1 MRFVADFIGALRE
14 AGMPVSPA
22 ESLDALKA
30 IKLLGLDS
38 RQTCKSVLALTL
50 VKRQVDQAMY
60 EELFDLYFASVD
72 KAKETENEIKKQ
84 DANKEF
90 SENSLL
96 AQSDVGDNK
105 NNTQSPDSSDADKS
119 DAEQANAGSALGQA
133 LSQDK
138 DMSLAIIQ
146 AAAAEKLSSIVLFTQ
161 KNYFAY
167 KIMQRLGDDLLS
179 AEIRSK
185 SSSPEQKNS
194 LEQESSHE
202 NKSSLEH
209 TRTQRK
215 LIKSRARLLD
225 QVKDYVEQQYMIY
238 AQHKG
243 LKYREEYLQQA
254 KLSQLERLDFKLM
267 QSLVHRAARK
277 LASQHSRRR
286 LTRKRGQLDVRKTIA
301 ANAAFDGALFHTRW
315 KATRIERPK
324 IVAICD
330 VSGSVSSVARFLL
343 LFLYSLQ
350 DVMPKVR
357 SFVFASDMIEVTE
370 LFKHEG
376 IELAL
381 EDIMKRWGG
390 LSTNYAKA
398 LEGFQ
403 SQALASINKKTTVI
417 MLGDAR
423 NNQGDGRVDIW
434 EKVFRRSKRVLW
446 LNPEHRNSWDT
457 GDSIM
462 SEYSPWC
469 GSVEPC
475 RNLKDIERFFSRL
488 LKYS

>member
-14 AGMPVSPA
+14 AGLPVSPA

-38 RQTCKSVLALTL
+38 RETSKTVLALTL
-50 VKRQVDQAMY
+50 VKRQSDQVIY
-60 EELFDLYFASVD
+60 EELFDLYFTSVE
-72 KAKETENEIKKQ
+72 KAK
-84 DANKEF
+84 KEDQNGIEP
-90 SENSLL
+90 SENSQA
-96 AQSDVGDNK
+96 AQNEPTDAGANEGD
-105 NNTQSPDSSDADKS
+105 TQSSDSSEANSS
-119 DAEQANAGSALGQA
+119 DGSKASASSALGQA
-133 LSQDK
+133 LEK
-138 DMSLAIIQ
+138 GEDMSLAIAE
-146 AAAAEKLSSIVLFTQ
+146 AAVAEKLSSIVLFTQ
-161 KNYFAY
+161 KNHFAY
-167 KIMQRLGDDLLS
+167 KIMQRLGDEALS
-179 AEIRSK
+179 SEILAETN
-185 SSSPEQKNS
+185 SPEQKNS
-194 LEQESSHE
+194 PERKNSPEQ
-202 NKSSLEH
+202 KK
-209 TRTQRK
+209 RQRE
-215 LIKSRARLLD
+215 LTKSRARLFD
-225 QVKDYVEQQYMIY
+225 QVKDYVEQQYMVF
-238 AQHKG
+238 ARNKG
-243 LKYREEYLQQA
+243 LKYREDYLQQV
-254 KLSQLERLDFKLM
+254 KLSQLERLDYTLM
-267 QSLVHRAARK
+267 QTLVLKAARK

-286 LTRKRGQLDVRKTIA
+286 ITRKRGQLDVRKTIA

-330 VSGSVSSVARFLL
+330 VSGSVSRVARFLL
-343 LFLYSLQ
+343 LFLYSVQ

-357 SFVFASDMIEVTE
+357 SFVFASDMIEVSP
-370 LFKHEG
+370 LFKQHG

-381 EDIMKRWGG
+381 EEIMKRWGG
-390 LSTNYAKA
+390 SSTDYGKA

-403 SQALASINKKTTVI
+403 SQALANIDKKTTVI

-434 EKVFRRSKRVLW
+434 EKVFRKSKRVLW
-446 LNPEHRNSWDT
+446 LNPEHRNSWDS

-475 RNLKDIERFFSRL
+475 RNLKDIERIFSRL

>member
-14 AGMPVSPA
+14 AGLNVSPA

-30 IKLLGLDS
+30 IKLLGLES
-38 RQTCKSVLALTL
+38 RQTSKTVLALTL
-50 VKRQVDQAMY
+50 VKRQADQVIY
-60 EELFDLYFASVD
+60 EELFDLYFAGVG
-72 KAKETENEIKKQ
+72 KAKTSIKES
-84 DANKEF
+84 NKE
-90 SENSLL
+90 
-96 AQSDVGDNK
+96 
-105 NNTQSPDSSDADKS
+105 ADKS
-119 DAEQANAGSALGQA
+119 EIEASENAQEAKSSPDLSQADMSDGEGMQTSPSSSLGRA
-133 LSQDK
+133 LSKNK
-138 DMSLAIIQ
+138 DMSLAITQ
-146 AAAAEKLSSIVLFTQ
+146 AAIDEKLSSIVLFTQ

-179 AEIRSK
+179 TEIRADAN
-185 SSSPEQKNS
+185 SPEHKR
-194 LEQESSHE
+194 
-202 NKSSLEH
+202 K
-209 TRTQRK
+209 QRE

-225 QVKDYVEQQYMIY
+225 QVKDYVEQQYGIF

-243 LKYREEYLQQA
+243 LKYREEYLQQV
-254 KLSQLERLDFKLM
+254 KLSQLDRLDYKLM
-267 QSLVHRAARK
+267 QRLVQRAARK
-277 LASQHSRRR
+277 LASQHSRKR
-286 LTRKRGQLDVRKTIA
+286 LTHKRGQLDVRKTIA

-330 VSGSVSSVARFLL
+330 VSGSVSRVARFLL
-343 LFLYSLQ
+343 LFLYSMQ

-357 SFVFASDMIEVTE
+357 SFVFSSEMIQVTE
-370 LFKHEG
+370 LFKQQG

-381 EDIMKRWGG
+381 EEIMKRWGG
-390 LSTNYAKA
+390 LSTDYGKA
-398 LEGFQ
+398 LAGFQ
-403 SQALASINKKTTVI
+403 SQALASIDKKTTVI

-423 NNQGDGRVDIW
+423 NNQGDGRTDIW
-434 EKVFRRSKRVLW
+434 EKVFRQSKRVLW

-462 SEYSPWC
+462 SEYAPWC

-475 RNLKDIERFFSRL
+475 RNLKDIERIFSRL

>member
-1 MRFVADFIGALRE
+1 MRFVANFIVALRE
-14 AGMPVSPA
+14 AGLPVSPA

-30 IKLLGLDS
+30 IKLLGLDD

-72 KAKETENEIKKQ
+72 RANETENEIKKQ
-84 DANKEF
+84 DANEQPF
-90 SENSLL
+90 EISLE
-96 AQSDVGDNK
+96 AQRDVGDNK
-105 NNTQSPDSSDADKS
+105 NSIQSSDSSEADRSDAD
-119 DAEQANAGSALGQA
+119 QVNASSALGQA
-133 LSQDK
+133 LSQEK

-179 AEIRSK
+179 AEIRKK
-185 SSSPEQKNS
+185 SNSLERANSIEQKN
-194 LEQESSHE
+194 
-202 NKSSLEH
+202 K
-209 TRTQRK
+209 QRK

-225 QVKDYVEQQYMIY
+225 QVRDYVEKQYMVY

-254 KLSQLERLDFKLM
+254 KLSQLDRLDFKLM

-403 SQALASINKKTTVI
+403 SQALASIDKKTTVI

-434 EKVFRRSKRVLW
+434 EKVFRKSRRVLW

-488 LKYS
+488 LKHP

>member
-14 AGMPVSPA
+14 AGLPVSPA

-38 RQTCKSVLALTL
+38 RETSKTVLALTL
-50 VKRQVDQAMY
+50 VKRQADQVIY
-60 EELFDLYFASVD
+60 DELFDLYFVSVE
-72 KAKETENEIKKQ
+72 KAKEPDTA
-84 DANKEF
+84 ANK
-90 SENSLL
+90 N
-96 AQSDVGDNK
+96 D
-105 NNTQSPDSSDADKS
+105 TQSPDTSDANNS
-119 DAEQANAGSALGQA
+119 DGSQASASSALGQA
-133 LSQDK
+133 LEQEQ
-138 DMSLAIIQ
+138 DMSLVIAQ
-146 AAAAEKLSSIVLFTQ
+146 AAAAENLSSIVLFTQ
-161 KNYFAY
+161 KNHFAY
-167 KIMQRLGDDLLS
+167 KIMQRLGDDVLS
-179 AEIRSK
+179 AEIRAEAN
-185 SSSPEQKNS
+185 SPKHKKLQ
-194 LEQESSHE
+194 QE
-202 NKSSLEH
+202 
-209 TRTQRK
+209 
-215 LIKSRARLLD
+215 LIKSRARLYD
-225 QVKDYVEQQYMIY
+225 QVKDYVEQQYLVF
-238 AQHKG
+238 ARHKG
-243 LKYREEYLQQA
+243 LKYREDYLQQV
-254 KLSQLERLDFKLM
+254 KLNQLERLDYKLM
-267 QSLVHRAARK
+267 QNLVQRAARK

-370 LFKHEG
+370 LFKLEG

-381 EDIMKRWGG
+381 EKIMKRWGG
-390 LSTNYAKA
+390 LSTDYGKA
-398 LEGFQ
+398 LTGFQ
-403 SQALASINKKTTVI
+403 SQALASIDKKTTVI

-423 NNQGDGRVDIW
+423 NNQGDGRIDVW
-434 EKVFRRSKRVLW
+434 EKVFRKSKRVLW

-462 SEYSPWC
+462 SAYSPWC
-469 GSVEPC
+469 SSVEPC
-475 RNLKDIERFFSRL
+475 RNLKDIERIFSRL